1 MMCVPLH
8 SFLQHASRPNST
20 LSNSLKSTRVRVF
33 TPLKLENATN
43 QMLFL
48 FLSNHHVIENWVSRM
63 REREWENCP
72 KEGKVCHGR
81 RDQERA
87 LLRSKSGGLA
97 VKETRQVQSI
107 SGDRARHCHSSAHK
121 GSTVTTSSLQAF

>member
-63 REREWENCP
+63 RERESGRTAPRKARCVTAGVI
-72 KEGKVCHGR
+72 KRGHCLGVRVEG
-81 RDQERA
+81 
-87 LLRSKSGGLA
+87 LL
-97 VKETRQVQSI
+97 
-107 SGDRARHCHSSAHK
+107 
-121 GSTVTTSSLQAF
+121 